1 MITRIVRTVLAVV
14 VVCLWT
20 VPVWSAERGT
30 ESQPATPQA
39 GQPSD
44 VQERG
49 IDAPGS
55 LTNVLSLLPPRM
67 QFALQSQ
74 VPAPQLA
81 QLIAIGRQI
90 ARRQPFEANWEAWLR
105 TAKATNTVRSAMD
118 SQAAIVFVLGAN
130 HEQNISDIQDMLAA
144 IAHSNQLKDAIRQA
158 LDRIRDHLGSA
169 TRTGGGSTAAVSS
182 PYVVTLPAPIVPLIE
197 QRLGSRLKAQL
208 EDGKEMAN
216 YMKALTDA
224 LGDTTQQ
231 LTFEIQQIMT
241 RISQVTQV
249 RSNIAAKLST
259 IADQIIGNIRG

>member
-1 MITRIVRTVLAVV
+1 MITRIVRTVLAMVV
-14 VVCLWT
+14 ACLWT
-20 VPVWSAERGT
+20 VPVRSAETGT

-49 IDAPGS
+49 IVAPGS

-118 SQAAIVFVLGAN
+118 VEASVFFVLVAFE
-130 HEQNISDIQDMLAA
+130 EQVRSDLQDTAA
-144 IAHSNQLKDAIRQA
+144 RVAHSNQVKDALRQE
-158 LDRIRDHLGSA
+158 LDRIKDHLRCA

-182 PYVVTLPAPIVPLIE
+182 PYVVTLPAPIVSLIE
-197 QRLGSRLKAQL
+197 QRMGSRLKAQL

-241 RISQVTQV
+241 RIPQVTQV
-249 RSNIAAKLST
+249 RSNIAAKLSA